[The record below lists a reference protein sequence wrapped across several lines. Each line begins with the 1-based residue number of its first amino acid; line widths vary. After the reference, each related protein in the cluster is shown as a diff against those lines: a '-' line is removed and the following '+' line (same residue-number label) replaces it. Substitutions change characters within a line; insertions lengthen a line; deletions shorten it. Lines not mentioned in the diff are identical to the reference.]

1 MKIPNQVRYLNKKFT
16 NHLMMPIAGHSGSFL
31 AVMHHTGRRSG
42 REYAI
47 PVLVAPMAGGFVFA
61 LTYGDHVDWYR
72 NILAAGKGVLTWQGR
87 DYTLGSPTTIAASD
101 GRMAFPQPWR
111 FLLSLMRIA
120 DFFCMTERI

>member
-1 MKIPNQVRYLNKKFT
+1 
-16 NHLMMPIAGHSGSFL
+16 MMPIAGHSGSFL